1 MRALSAPNRGCV
13 DWKTREAGK
22 IDEKKTL
29 QELCRERKEA
39 LHLTYA
45 DIAERSGIVEKTVKN
60 FFGDAKQP
68 SIHTVGPIC
77 RALGVSLDKF
87 FGIDIGPE
95 PSKLELAQ
103 QKNEHLIEIGE
114 LKDDRIE
121 RGEKSNLK
129 KDRIIV
135 AMAGFILF
143 LVAYMTI
150 VDLFDPMIGLFRG
163 SVSASGVVAL
173 LGFGVAVVYVC
184 ILAVGEIRDRR
195 REK

>member
-1 MRALSAPNRGCV
+1 MA
-13 DWKTREAGK
+13 E
-22 IDEKKTL
+22 KTL
-29 QELCRERKEA
+29 RELCKESRGYKTA
-39 LHLTYA
+39 QEIA
-45 DIAERSGIVEKTVKN
+45 DETNIPISTVNN
-60 FFGDAKQP
+60 FFAVASKAP
-68 SIHTVGPIC
+68 SVYTAGPIC
-77 RALGVSLDKF
+77 RACGVSLDKF
-87 FGIDIGPE
+87 FGIDVGPE

-103 QKNEHLIEIGE
+103 QANEHLIEIGE

-121 RGEKSNLK
+121 RGDKSNLK

-163 SVSASGVVAL
+163 SVSASGMVAL
-173 LGFGVAVVYVC
+173 LGFGVAAVYVC